1 MDLRTARTKRGLTLE
16 NVAETIGITLMSV
29 SRHETG
35 QFYPRPRILE
45 KYLVLYAGDVT
56 EAAIR
61 ETYRRAQ
68 KARAS
73 VATPNKETVT

>member
-1 MDLRTARTKRGLTLE
+1 MDLREARTKRGLTLE

-56 EAAIR
+56 EADIR
-61 ETYRRAQ
+61 KTYRKAQ
-68 KARAS
+68 SARAS
-73 VATPNKETVT
+73 VAPSAKETVT

>member
-1 MDLRTARTKRGLTLE
+1 MDLREARTKRGLTLE

-56 EAAIR
+56 EADIR
-61 ETYRRAQ
+61 KTYRKAQ
-68 KARAS
+68 TARAS
-73 VATPNKETVT
+73 VAPPAKETVT